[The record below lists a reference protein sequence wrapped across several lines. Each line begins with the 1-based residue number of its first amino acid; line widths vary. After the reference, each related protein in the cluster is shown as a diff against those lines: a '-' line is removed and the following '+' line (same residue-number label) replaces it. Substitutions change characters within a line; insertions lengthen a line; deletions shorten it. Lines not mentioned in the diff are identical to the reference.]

1 MNGFG
6 HFCPSAS
13 LEPSHQSFATKLLE
27 AVAKLGEEVGQ
38 LYETSTLVEMQKPF
52 KKSYKNIKA
61 GGYVL

>member
-13 LEPSHQSFATKLLE
+13 LEPSHQSFAIKLLE

-38 LYETSTLVEMQKPF
+38 LYEPSTLVEMQKRF